1 MHELRREEEQL
12 DDLLEVLEQS
22 RDGILTNRD
31 HLYVSYGDIGQTGVA
46 DNNKILAVQHPLDT
60 NITKD
65 VTWVSSYLVEG
76 LPASHFL
83 LCSTLSPRTAMAN
96 FVKEG

>member
-1 MHELRREEEQL
+1 MHELRREEGQL

-65 VTWVSSYLVEG
+65 VTWVSLSNTAPYPTIRELAIYDLVEWS
-76 LPASHFL
+76 LQ
-83 LCSTLSPRTAMAN
+83 
-96 FVKEG
+96 